1 MAYAGDGPRPN
12 LTAKLAIGFA
22 AVAVVVVGIAIVVV
36 ATRGGSAPSPAAA
49 TPVRADGPEIVVVD
63 ARDVVRMDRGT
74 VEPVTDRGGIVG
86 VRINDPDLLA
96 TLRLEST
103 DVITAIS
110 GKAVR
115 RQFDVNDALAG
126 ASLANAST
134 LYIELVRGGAPML
147 VKWEL
152 EGDLR
157 EARTGHI
164 PRLPTNP
171 FVSDPLSDTIKRL
184 SELEMEL
191 PASTM
196 LQIATNLQS
205 GVAPGV
211 RAVQAIRSGL
221 VEGIKLYTIRPGSV
235 WAALGLKNG
244 DTILSA
250 NGQPV
255 LLGTLADVLDRVK
268 SATTIEVS
276 IVRRGAPLTLKY
288 SIVK

>member
-1 MAYAGDGPRPN
+1 MAYAEDGPRPN

-22 AVAVVVVGIAIVVV
+22 TVAVVVVGIAIVVV
-36 ATRGGSAPSPAAA
+36 ATRGGSAPSPAATA
-49 TPVRADGPEIVVVD
+49 PVRADGPEIVVVD

>member
-36 ATRGGSAPSPAAA
+36 ATRGGSAPSPTAA

-126 ASLANAST
+126 ASLANASA